1 VFVFLCACVFVCVRV
16 CACVSVSASEC
27 VCDEMREGLPPL
39 WGGGWWGAAG
49 GVELIEIDVVKCD
62 EYGSRHW
69 KTEKDTDTDRYR
81 HRHSKKPT
89 KKTLINKHAQ
99 GLISRDRQRRHGPQG
114 GGGWGG
120 QLMAGKIFPYPSLGP
135 PPPPPPGARAR
146 ARARACMCERACLRA
161 RIRRYDACVSGYIY
175 IYIYK
180 GTMHMCQG
188 VSEGKGEQNKGERE
202 SEREGGREGGREIER
217 GR

>member
-1 VFVFLCACVFVCVRV
+1 VCVCVCVCVCACVCVFVCLCACVFVCVRV

-114 GGGWGG
+114 GGGVGG
-120 QLMAGKIFPYPSLGP
+120 SADGWEDLPVSLSRTP
-135 PPPPPPGARAR
+135 PPPPSRGAVEGRVKSRASLTPLCGGACRAYGGGVRGARR
-146 ARARACMCERACLRA
+146 SGV
-161 RIRRYDACVSGYIY
+161 RRYRSCV
-175 IYIYK
+175 
-180 GTMHMCQG
+180 
-188 VSEGKGEQNKGERE
+188 
-202 SEREGGREGGREIER
+202 
-217 GR
+217 